1 MQAILDF
8 LKSIMDTITFLIDF
22 VINLIGDIVYLIQ
35 LTARFLINIP
45 VYFCWL
51 PSEFL
56 SIIVALFGIV
66 VVYKILGREG

>member
-8 LKSIMDTITFLIDF
+8 LKSIIDTVTFLIDF
-22 VINLIGDIVYLIQ
+22 VIGLIEDIVYLIQ
-35 LTARFLINIP
+35 LTAKFLINIP
-45 VYFCWL
+45 SYFSWL

-56 SIIVALFGIV
+56 AIIVSLFGIV